1 MKRARKQNK
10 RHTFQIHSGR
20 HPILNNSERHYN
32 CVLFSSFII
41 SAAASVWL
49 AALSLSAIFRKELLP
64 PNRNGIFSAQ
74 SFFSNELQSREYFFI
89 ILIVVLAFLAGY
101 LYRKNNG
108 NGKPVKGKGTA
119 ENSPHSTMNPQSAE
133 ELQIPHTGIHI
144 LFFENLRI
152 ISGTGEDIAAKLTP
166 KLKQL
171 FILLTIS
178 SIDFKTRFK
187 GITTEK
193 LNTTLW
199 PDHPRENVKNNRN
212 VSINHLRSL
221 LDEIGGIEIV
231 YNKNLW
237 YVSFDD
243 SVRFDL
249 MDYFK
254 LKESFMKS
262 DDPRKDMKNLLNLIG
277 KGKLLDDC
285 NFDWLDNYKIKIHE
299 DIVSFLLKAVQ
310 MVNNKMDDDELLSAA
325 QVILKYDTL
334 NEFAMQLKI
343 RQLLKLGKTK
353 AARDYFITYTNEYKD
368 ILGQNYKQSFEK
380 IKNNGLFDN

>member
-1 MKRARKQNK
+1 MKRARENNQKNILKIHTGKPQKLITSPQYSFFILLNSFYISILTGLWLTAYPFAGCK
-10 RHTFQIHSGR
+10 R
-20 HPILNNSERHYN
+20 EEY
-32 CVLFSSFII
+32 
-41 SAAASVWL
+41 
-49 AALSLSAIFRKELLP
+49 SLSRFNEVY
-64 PNRNGIFSAQ
+64 SAQ
-74 SFFSNELQSREYFFI
+74 SFFFNELQSREYFFI
-89 ILIVVLAFLAGY
+89 FLIVVLAFLAGY

-108 NGKPVKGKGTA
+108 NGKSIKSNGRQEKSPVTPVKREA
-119 ENSPHSTMNPQSAE
+119 AE
-133 ELQIPHTGIHI
+133 EVLIQHSGVHI

-152 ISGTGEDIAAKLTP
+152 ISGNGEDIAAKLTP

-187 GITTEK
+187 GITSEK
-193 LNTTLW
+193 LNATLW
-199 PDHPRENVKNNRN
+199 PDHSKENVKNNRN

-221 LDEIGGIEIV
+221 LEEIGGIEIV

-249 MDYFK
+249 LDYFK

-262 DDPRKDMKNLLNLIG
+262 EDLRKDMKHLLAIIG
-277 KGKLLDDC
+277 KGRLLDDC
-285 NFDWLDNYKIKIHE
+285 NFDWLDSYKIKIHE

-310 MVNNKMDDDELLSAA
+310 MVHKKMEDEELLSVA

-353 AARDYFITYTNEYKD
+353 AARDYFITYSTEYKD